1 MTIGECS
8 YSTVKEEEE
17 VDDCGSVKSP
27 HSIFMEG
34 GSLSIE
40 KMLGD
45 DDYDENDFAR
55 QVQL

>member
-1 MTIGECS
+1 MVLGLA
-8 YSTVKEEEE
+8 
-17 VDDCGSVKSP
+17 SVS
-27 HSIFMEG
+27 SMEG